1 MDEDSID
8 TSDIDK
14 KHLTFIYL
22 VKKLKEK
29 IEEKKN
35 NFLFLEK
42 KKKYYNHNNIISYDS
57 LSKKF

>member
-22 VKKLKEK
+22 VKKFKEK
-29 IEEKKN
+29 IAEKR
-35 NFLFLEK
+35 
-42 KKKYYNHNNIISYDS
+42 II
-57 LSKKF
+57 FFF